1 MEMTKESLRT
11 WRSIADPSG
20 YSIRTFDASKDKW
33 VYLPVNETLTDDELR
48 AHLKR
53 GDDCRAIWLNVGTE
67 AAPDARDH
75 TRLMVFDFD
84 DHNKRLHMDAIIA
97 RVRDVA
103 KVLAEN
109 GIPAHGF
116 VSGSGHGAHIW
127 VTFAAPKR
135 VDQMKELADVILK
148 KAGLERKAGGELAD
162 GFVEVLPKGIGQQ
175 VCALPFGRQSSR
187 LTLHDDGSWSTTD
200 ADFLVEQYAGKKA
213 GRKKA
218 AETSD
223 EDRDAAFDAFV
234 QKYDPDN
241 RDDWGAAGICLQAA
255 FGKENEWAKG
265 RWVAWSQTS
274 GAYQRGDEREWD
286 KLSSASK
293 YSALSFWRFAQENGY
308 TGKAPFTATEKR
320 KMLALD
326 FLSDV
331 RILRDQSDV
340 AYAELKPREW
350 VRIDTND
357 FRNSCALGMLRAHQ
371 KIPAEQDVKS
381 AQMIAQAQ
389 ASEAA
394 PEHVDLRFARV
405 GGKRYVFLA
414 DPDRTIIEIDDN
426 GWRVNNDAPVQFRR
440 GVGLPMS
447 MPETGELS
455 DLIDFLNVDEESM
468 VFLLA
473 WMVTAI
479 INPGQQCPIAILDGS
494 AGSAKSSTLGTLIEI
509 LDPKVGAMAGEP
521 SSEDDLVVSAY
532 QSAVLSFDN
541 VDTLARLSDALCRL
555 STGGGLSKRKLYS
568 DGDVFSVDAMRPLLV
583 AGLDPTFYKQDLI
596 ERIIRVTLTRPKHY
610 MDEEEFREYRRVH
623 VARWR
628 GALYSLVSDVLR
640 DVHTIKQTSSRFGM
654 FSRVGECVA
663 RNMGHDEG
671 WFANVYA
678 MMQLQMA
685 SEAAAA
691 DSVYLFLVDFLGGLS
706 QAVGTKWEGTSTE
719 LFIELKAG
727 FADLVQLVSARDIPG
742 NARAISPRIVQAS
755 GLIEKTHG
763 WRVSRSRNR
772 GFIFEKVMDI
782 EASVEDVLSAYRE
795 HLASLTTKAEAHT
808 QPDVPF

>member
-1 MEMTKESLRT
+1 M
-11 WRSIADPSG
+11 WRSVADPTG
-20 YSIRTFDASKDKW
+20 YSIRAWDAKADKW
-33 VYLPVNETLTDDELR
+33 VYRPVNEPLTDDELR
-48 AHLKR
+48 QHLKR
-53 GDDCRAIWLNVGTE
+53 GEDCRAIWLNVGTE
-67 AAPDARDH
+67 GAPDTREH
-75 TRLMVFDFD
+75 TRFMIFDFD
-84 DHNKRLHMDAIIA
+84 DHNGRLDMAEIIA
-97 RVRDVA
+97 RYLNVA
-103 KVLAEN
+103 KVLDES

-116 VSGSGHGAHIW
+116 ISGGGHGAHIW
-127 VTFAAPKR
+127 VTFATPKR

-148 KAGLERKAGGELAD
+148 RAGLERKAGGELAD
-162 GFVEVLPKGIGQQ
+162 GFVEVLPKGVGQQ
-175 VCALPFGRQSSR
+175 VCALPFGRKSTR
-187 LTLHDDGSWSTTD
+187 LVMLSDGSWTTTD
-200 ADFLVEQYAGKKA
+200 EDFLPVQYAGKKA
-213 GRKKA
+213 GRKKS
-218 AETSD
+218 SD
-223 EDRDAAFDAFV
+223 SPAEDRDAAFDAFI

-241 RDDWGAAGICLQAA
+241 RTDWGAAGICLQAA
-255 FGKENEWAKG
+255 FGKENEWARD

-274 GAYQRGDEREWD
+274 KAYQRGDDREWD
-286 KLSSASK
+286 RLSSAEK

-308 TGKAPFTATEKR
+308 AGKLPFTAAEKR

-326 FLSDV
+326 FLQNV
-331 RILRDQSDV
+331 RLLRDQSDV

-357 FRNSCALGMLRAHQ
+357 FRNTCALGMLRAYQ
-371 KIPAEQDVKS
+371 KIPQEQDVKS

-414 DPDRTIIEIDDN
+414 DPDRTIVEIDDA

-447 MPETGELS
+447 MPERGELS
-455 DLIDFLNVDEESM
+455 DLIDFLNVDENSM

-494 AGSAKSSTLGTLIEI
+494 AGSAKSSTLATLVEI

-532 QSAVLSFDN
+532 QSAVMSFDN

-568 DGDVFSVDAMRPLLV
+568 DGDVFAVDAMRPVLI

-596 ERIIRVTLTRPKHY
+596 ERIIRVTLTRPKAY
-610 MDEEEFREYRRVH
+610 LDEEEFREYRKVNI
-623 VARWR
+623 ARWR
-628 GALYSLVSDVLR
+628 GALYGLISDVLR
-640 DVHTIKQTSSRFGM
+640 DVHTIKQTSSRFGV

-663 RNMGHDEG
+663 RLMGHDEG
-671 WFANVYA
+671 WFTSNYT
-678 MMQLQMA
+678 MMRLQLA
-685 SEAAAA
+685 TEAASA
-691 DSVYLFLVDFLGGLS
+691 DGVYLFLVDFLSGLN
-706 QAVGTKWEGTSTE
+706 QRIGTRWEGTSTD
-719 LFIELKAG
+719 LFIEMKSA
-727 FADLVQLVSARDIPG
+727 FADLTQMVSAKDLPG

-763 WRVSRSRNR
+763 WRVSRGRNR
-772 GFIFEKVMDI
+772 QFIFEKVEDV

-795 HLASLTTKAEAHT
+795 HLAQSVTDAGA
-808 QPDVPF
+808 